1 MHELN
6 TSFVW
11 KMDLKMLMVGI
22 ESYEDI
28 FLYFYEFGNMKR
40 IFEFWFL
47 WPSSMGINLTNMTH
61 VNRYKLDKY
70 DLC

>member
-1 MHELN
+1 M
-6 TSFVW
+6 F
-11 KMDLKMLMVGI
+11 MVGI

-28 FLYFYEFGNMKR
+28 FLYFYESGNMKR
-40 IFEFWFL
+40 IFDIWFL
-47 WPSSMGINLTNMTH
+47 WPSSMSINLTNMTH